1 MVLCFDPSGENLY
14 GSPGGNSEG
23 NLPRNE
29 HGGLGID
36 RTSFPGVSVYYSGH
50 MPCTFLTFVS

>member
-1 MVLCFDPSGENLY
+1 MVHLGETL
-14 GSPGGNSEG
+14 EVCEW

-36 RTSFPGVSVYYSGH
+36 KTSFPGVAI
-50 MPCTFLTFVS
+50 